1 MKYFSEI
8 TKKTY
13 DTIEELQAEET
24 SIKEQMTAKVEG
36 KIEETEQA
44 PISTAASERKEAAK
58 RVEFAFEN
66 VSKLKKANSSI
77 RDSLEQKIQEI
88 ELKYQ
93 KLHMELEEG
102 QRNEMF
108 DIEKQFKEIDRGE
121 NEAVERAYSELR
133 EFCKKHGSY
142 HYSVNAG
149 DSNIFPMLMGFG
161 QIEKMNGL
169 FTELF
174 RNFMF

>member
-24 SIKEQMTAKVEG
+24 SIKEQMAAKVG
-36 KIEETEQA
+36 KPEEPEQA

-58 RVEFAFEN
+58 KVEFAFEN

-77 RDSLEQKIQEI
+77 RDSLDQKAQEI
-88 ELKYQ
+88 DLKYQ
-93 KLHMELEEG
+93 KLHMELDEN
-102 QRNEMF
+102 QRIEMV

-121 NEAVERAYSELR
+121 NDAVERAYAELR
-133 EFCKKHGSY
+133 EFCKKYGTY

-161 QIEKMNGL
+161 QIEKMSSL